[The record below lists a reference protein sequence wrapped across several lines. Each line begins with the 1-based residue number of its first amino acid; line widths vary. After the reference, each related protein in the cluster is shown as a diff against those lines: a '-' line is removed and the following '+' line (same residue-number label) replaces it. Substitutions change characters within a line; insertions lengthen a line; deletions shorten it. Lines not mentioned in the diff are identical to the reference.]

1 MKTQCLIVDDE
12 PLAIQLLK
20 SHVEQVSMLAIADT
34 CDNAL
39 DAFEVL
45 KTKPVD
51 LLFLDI
57 QMPML
62 TGVEFLKSLPNPPR
76 VIFTTAYR
84 DYAMEGY
91 ELNIVDYL
99 LKPITFERFFKS
111 INKYFDL
118 TKSASAPVVPTPV
131 APTSTAPDEGHL
143 YINVNKKNHKV
154 LFSDILY
161 VESLKDYLRIHL
173 KEGNLITKDKISEF
187 MEKLPYDFLRIHR
200 SYIVNQKH
208 ITAFTATD
216 IEIGT
221 IEIPIGGNYKME
233 IMERLK

>member
-20 SHVEQVSMLAIADT
+20 SHVEQVSLLELAAT

-45 KTKPVD
+45 KTRQVD

-62 TGVEFLKSLPNPPR
+62 TGVEFLKSLPNPPK

-111 INKYFDL
+111 INKYLDL
-118 TKSASAPVVPTPV
+118 SRNSDSVIT
-131 APTSTAPDEGHL
+131 APTATVPIQDDPHM
-143 YINVNKKNHKV
+143 YINVNKKYHKV
-154 LFSDILY
+154 LFQDILY
-161 VESLKDYLRIHL
+161 IESLKDYLRLHL
-173 KEGNLITKDKISEF
+173 KEGSLVTKEKISEF
-187 MEKLPYDFLRIHR
+187 MEKLPDSFLRTHR

-208 ITAFTATD
+208 ISAFTATD
-216 IEIGT
+216 IEIGRV
-221 IEIPIGGNYKME
+221 EIPIGGNYKME
-233 IMERLK
+233 VVERLK

>member
-12 PLAIQLLK
+12 PLAIALLK
-20 SHVEQVSMLAIADT
+20 SHVEQVSMLEIADIS
-34 CDNAL
+34 DNAL

-45 KTKPVD
+45 KTQQVD

-62 TGVEFLKSLPNPPR
+62 TGVEFLKSLPNPPK

-118 TKSASAPVVPTPV
+118 AKSTN
-131 APTSTAPDEGHL
+131 APTAPLAAPPVKAVPDEGHL
-143 YINVNKKNHKV
+143 YINVNKKHHKV
-154 LFSDILY
+154 LFRDILY

-173 KEGNLITKDKISEF
+173 TEGSLITKDKISEF
-187 MEKLPYDFLRIHR
+187 MEKLSYDFLRIHR

-216 IEIGT
+216 IEMGK

>member
-1 MKTQCLIVDDE
+1 MKTRCLIVDDE

-20 SHVEQVSMLAIADT
+20 SHVEQLPNLELVDT

-39 DAFEVL
+39 EAFEVL
-45 KTKPVD
+45 KSKAVD

-62 TGVEFLKSLPNPPR
+62 TGVEFLKSLAQPPK

-99 LKPITFERFFKS
+99 LKPITFERFFKA
-111 INKYFDL
+111 INKYHGL
-118 TKSASAPVVPTPV
+118 HGTVAPSAPVMPKQQQE
-131 APTSTAPDEGHL
+131 AQNDHL
-143 YINVNKKNHKV
+143 FINVNKKYHKV

-161 VESLKDYLRIHL
+161 IESLKDYLRIHTTTDSITT
-173 KEGNLITKDKISEF
+173 KEKISEF
-187 MEKLPYDFLRIHR
+187 VEKLPEGFIRVHR
-200 SYIVNQKH
+200 SFIVNKKKV
-208 ITAFTATD
+208 TAYTASD
-216 IEIGT
+216 IEIGLK
-221 IEIPIGGNYKME
+221 EIPIGGNYKLQVIE
-233 IMERLK
+233 ALK

>member
-20 SHVEQVSMLAIADT
+20 SHVEQVSLLEVAAT

-39 DAFEVL
+39 DALEVL
-45 KTKPVD
+45 KTKKTD

-62 TGVEFLKSLPNPPR
+62 TGVEFLKSLPNPPK

-111 INKYFDL
+111 ITKYMEL
-118 TKSASAPVVPTPV
+118 TSGSAAPAMQTPTPGV
-131 APTSTAPDEGHL
+131 SNQDDPHI
-143 YINVNKKNHKV
+143 YINVNKKHHKV
-154 LFSDILY
+154 LFGDILY
-161 VESLKDYLRIHL
+161 IESLKDYLRLHL
-173 KEGNLITKDKISEF
+173 KEGSLVTKEKIGEF
-187 MEKLPYDFLRIHR
+187 MEKLPDRFLRVHR
-200 SYIVNQKH
+200 SYIVNQQH

-216 IEIGT
+216 IEIGRV
-221 IEIPIGGNYKME
+221 EIPIGGNYKME
-233 IMERLK
+233 VTERLK

>member
-1 MKTQCLIVDDE
+1 MKIQCLIVDDE

-20 SHVEQVSMLAIADT
+20 SHVEQVSLLEIAAT

-39 DAFEVL
+39 TAFEVL
-45 KTKPVD
+45 KSEPVD

-62 TGVEFLKSLPNPPR
+62 TGVEFLKSLPNPPK

-111 INKYFDL
+111 INKYLDL
-118 TKSASAPVVPTPV
+118 TKTTQTQTTSNQPVVPKQDDNHIFV
-131 APTSTAPDEGHL
+131 
-143 YINVNKKNHKV
+143 NVNKKHHKV
-154 LFSDILY
+154 RFEDIRY
-161 VESLKDYLRIHL
+161 IESLKDYLRIHTTTETL
-173 KEGNLITKDKISEF
+173 VTKEKIGEF
-187 MEKLPYDFLRIHR
+187 IEKLPQGFLRVHR
-200 SYIVNQKH
+200 SFIVNQLQ

-216 IEIGT
+216 IEIGQV
-221 IEIPIGGNYKME
+221 EIPIGGNYKME
-233 IMERLK
+233 VTERLK

>member
-1 MKTQCLIVDDE
+1 MKTKCLIVDDE

-20 SHVEQVSMLAIADT
+20 AHVEQVSLLELTDT

-45 KTKPVD
+45 KTRPVD

-62 TGVEFLKSLPNPPR
+62 TGVEFLKSLPNPPK

-99 LKPITFERFFKS
+99 LKPITFERFFKA
-111 INKYFDL
+111 INKYLEL
-118 TKSASAPVVPTPV
+118 TRN
-131 APTSTAPDEGHL
+131 TAPLPQPSGLAVPKQDEPHI
-143 YINVNKKNHKV
+143 YINVNKKHHKV
-154 LFSDILY
+154 LFGDILY
-161 VESLKDYLRIHL
+161 VESLKDYLKLHL
-173 KEGNLITKDKISEF
+173 KEGSLVTKEKISEF
-187 MEKLPYDFLRIHR
+187 MEKLPEGFLRVHR
-200 SYIVNQKH
+200 SYIVNQRH

-216 IEIGT
+216 IEIGRM
-221 IEIPIGGNYKME
+221 EIPIGGNYKME
-233 IMERLK
+233 VMDRLK

>member
-1 MKTQCLIVDDE
+1 MKTRCLIVDDE

-20 SHVEQVSMLAIADT
+20 SHVEQLPNLELVDT

-39 DAFEVL
+39 EAFEVL
-45 KTKPVD
+45 KSKVVD

-62 TGVEFLKSLPNPPR
+62 TGVEFLKSLAQPPK

-99 LKPITFERFFKS
+99 LKPITFERFFKA
-111 INKYFDL
+111 INKYHEL
-118 TKSASAPVVPTPV
+118 HGTAAPTAPVMPAQPQE
-131 APTSTAPDEGHL
+131 AQNDHL
-143 YINVNKKNHKV
+143 FINVNKKYHKV

-161 VESLKDYLRIHL
+161 IESLKDYLRIHTTTDPITT
-173 KEGNLITKDKISEF
+173 KEKISEF
-187 MEKLPYDFLRIHR
+187 VEKLPEGFIRVHR
-200 SYIVNQKH
+200 SFIVNKQKV
-208 ITAFTATD
+208 TAYTASD
-216 IEIGT
+216 IEIGLK
-221 IEIPIGGNYKME
+221 EIPIGGNYKLQVME
-233 IMERLK
+233 ALK

>member
-20 SHVEQVSMLAIADT
+20 SHVEQVSLLELSAT

-45 KTKPVD
+45 KTKKID

-62 TGVEFLKSLPNPPR
+62 TGVEFLKSLPNPPK

-111 INKYFDL
+111 ISKYMEL
-118 TKSASAPVVPTPV
+118 TTGSTSPQVQMPAPVVSNQD
-131 APTSTAPDEGHL
+131 APHI
-143 YINVNKKNHKV
+143 YINVNKKHHKV
-154 LFSDILY
+154 LFGDILY
-161 VESLKDYLRIHL
+161 IESLKDYLRLHL
-173 KEGNLITKDKISEF
+173 KEGSLVTKEKIGEF
-187 MEKLPYDFLRIHR
+187 MEKLPDAFMRVHR
-200 SYIVNQKH
+200 SYIVNQQH

-216 IEIGT
+216 IEIGPV
-221 IEIPIGGNYKME
+221 EIPIGGNYKME
-233 IMERLK
+233 VTERLK

>member
-1 MKTQCLIVDDE
+1 MKIQCLIVDDE

-20 SHVEQVSMLAIADT
+20 SHVEQISLLEVAAT

-39 DAFEVL
+39 AAFEVL
-45 KTKPVD
+45 KSQPVD

-62 TGVEFLKSLPNPPR
+62 TGVEFLKSLPNAPK

-111 INKYFDL
+111 INKYLEL
-118 TKSASAPVVPTPV
+118 TKTAQTQTTANQPAVPKRDDV
-131 APTSTAPDEGHL
+131 HI
-143 YINVNKKNHKV
+143 YVNVNKKHHKV
-154 LFSDILY
+154 RFADIRY
-161 VESLKDYLRIHL
+161 IESLKDYLRIHTTTESL
-173 KEGNLITKDKISEF
+173 VTKEKIGEF
-187 MEKLPYDFLRIHR
+187 VEKLPQGFLRVHR
-200 SYIVNQKH
+200 SFIVNQLH

-216 IEIGT
+216 IEIGQV
-221 IEIPIGGNYKME
+221 EIPIGGNYKLE
-233 IMERLK
+233 VTERLK

>member
-1 MKTQCLIVDDE
+1 MKTRCLIVDDE

-20 SHVEQVSMLAIADT
+20 AHVEQVSLLELTGT

-45 KTKPVD
+45 KSKPVD

-62 TGVEFLKSLPNPPR
+62 TGVEFLKSLPTPPR

-99 LKPITFERFFKS
+99 LKPITFERFFKA
-111 INKYFDL
+111 INKYLEL
-118 TKSASAPVVPTPV
+118 TR
-131 APTSTAPDEGHL
+131 STAPLPQPSELGVPKQDEPHI
-143 YINVNKKNHKV
+143 YINVNKKYHKV
-154 LFSDILY
+154 LFIDILY
-161 VESLKDYLRIHL
+161 IESLKDYLKLHL
-173 KEGNLITKDKISEF
+173 TEGSLVTKEKISEF
-187 MEKLPYDFLRIHR
+187 MEKLPDSFLRIHR
-200 SYIVNQKH
+200 SYIVNQMH

-216 IEIGT
+216 IEIGRM
-221 IEIPIGGNYKME
+221 EIPIGGNYKME
-233 IMERLK
+233 VMDRLK

>member
-1 MKTQCLIVDDE
+1 MKTRCLIVDDE

-20 SHVEQVSMLAIADT
+20 AHVEQVSLLELTDT

-45 KTKPVD
+45 KSKPVD

-99 LKPITFERFFKS
+99 LKPITFERFFKA
-111 INKYFDL
+111 INKYLEL
-118 TKSASAPVVPTPV
+118 TRSTPPLPQPSEL
-131 APTSTAPDEGHL
+131 AIPKQDEPHI
-143 YINVNKKNHKV
+143 YINVNKKHHKV
-154 LFSDILY
+154 LFKDILY
-161 VESLKDYLRIHL
+161 IESLKDYLKLHL
-173 KEGNLITKDKISEF
+173 TEGSLVTKEKISEF
-187 MEKLPYDFLRIHR
+187 MEKLPDGFLRIHR
-200 SYIVNQKH
+200 SYIVNQRH

-216 IEIGT
+216 IEIGRM
-221 IEIPIGGNYKME
+221 EIPIGGNYKME
-233 IMERLK
+233 VMDRLK